1 MRYFADAI
9 VRYVT
14 REVEKSPDLV
24 LRFVLP
30 SYPAELLLNIGEQ
43 LEEELTRMS
52 KKMQADI
59 GFEYGIAYRLG
70 EKWASGT
77 ESERRVFEEIKK
89 RRWYNETDNLTSLR
103 HTTKQPDQY
112 CLVVLFAGYDDIRD
126 QSSLKDFFHLDQRT
140 VWEICMGKSFEN
152 WVAEAVKKYVNPDG
166 NEEQLGKIA
175 AVFAELYAHGLAD
188 PLQVSYYLDNREF
201 SSAMD
206 GQDAIKIVL
215 CDLSYFGLPNM
226 LGLEMRDTSKYSA
239 YITDARKFITYDR
252 FLENRERNKARNKIE
267 KFCEEAKEAPSR
279 ELLGG
284 FSDVNELVESLL
296 QYVETGSAS
305 HLARLKKSSF
315 PYIND
320 EILNYKPKAPPKK
333 DNIIKVRGHALEVF
347 IEGLWRTLSDFKKET
362 QEVVPFN
369 DIKEISLH
377 SLEYEHHF
385 ETDGDDLAKEFLK
398 RLIGGID
405 EYIEGRVLI
414 GSRKDGHA
422 KIRSNLAP
430 SNSDMKYRPARS
442 NSEPRLQFEVT
453 VIGKSGI
460 EVRQGF
466 YWMLGENS
474 QARFLVNLYDWAIDR
489 YKGKDYCLPVFSLD
503 YVNEVFMA
511 KDPEDAVRIL
521 KAGLERETG
530 SAHELI
536 SDIEKGINLHD
547 HLLATASC
555 YEKFLIEYSENGF
568 FYALDKNF
576 DALRKEYAS
585 LMECHLEIGS
595 RSPLGPA
602 LMKAFMIVPQ
612 EFTEVRNWEHKSYLP
627 SGIVTPLHPAL
638 LQMIYHQYAYIC
650 QSFSEYATSGLK
662 ETKSKKLETKDWY
675 RILDLSNIKWPI
687 LGILDENLN
696 LDTNVRSF
704 DYIHLVG
711 EPREEYSTIS
721 SRLLRQEGDDEEE
734 ISDTE
739 LFRATQE
746 SNLMKHVLLDYC
758 ELHPYA
764 SDGISIGVYCGGSI
778 QHIIGGIDAFLSEV
792 TKDRESSPYFLNLL
806 LFSDTPDDTG
816 IVKWIDAWRERW
828 DSAEGSSTKKHYS
841 NARISVFYKVIS
853 EKDISQ
859 LERQLQD
866 VDLDVFFF
874 ANFTRPKRSE
884 FLPISD
890 GRLFDS
896 NRDDYLKFPI
906 LEKANCLI
914 EGLGDDSERK
924 LVFSN
929 RQFQLSM
936 LHLEVMVRLSR
947 RALHDVKARH
957 VVVTGT
963 DFDVWRGAID
973 VAHEGCVWVVCI
985 DSVVDE
991 KLIRE
996 VDRNREIIGCGT
1008 GVGAHGEFNFTISTE
1023 QFCLSDIEKKISHQ
1037 LASILNDY
1045 EPGVC
1050 DKMASV
1056 LVKQGVSMPGLSV
1069 VKATSRNLE
1078 YIRDFIA
1085 YSLIRKLL
1093 PKSEEA
1099 LCDEIISLDGFLHWF
1114 DFGPQNMRPDLL
1126 RLQVMDVGGILEI
1139 RAQIIECKLAQRSEG
1154 YLEKALQQVEEGL
1167 NQLVHRFKPRQT
1179 ERPIGI
1185 AGDEDDENGLSPDQ
1199 RYWWV
1204 QLHRLISSRGLIP
1217 LAEEEQ
1223 MIQALEFLSDGYFNI
1238 QWEAAVVALWTDISD
1253 GNVFKEKQSQYQLR
1267 DQDLGIFSVQCGKDF
1282 IRTAVLEGTDF
1293 EIFDG
1298 ASPPLRYEHISLPYA
1313 EREEIEYKVIEYKVD
1328 EKKEEGSVEKLHK
1341 TGEFIESQET
1351 DLVKSIPEQ
1360 ILLGSGTAGG
1370 RDVYWEFGHSE
1381 LPNRHLLILG
1391 ASGTGKTYTIQAIIC
1406 ELAKHGINSL
1416 IVDYTSGFTN
1426 RQLEPVVL
1434 DKLNPKQHIVRNE
1447 PLPINPFRKQRD
1459 FVDDTPIEDAP
1470 SNVAQ
1475 RVTGVFSEVFYLG
1488 DQQKAVLYRV
1498 ISEGVRELGD
1508 DFNLR
1513 ILMDRL
1519 DEISTEGGPLSGPAA
1534 SVATKMRAFVD
1545 SDPFG
1550 HEDPNSWEKLFLDP
1564 VSRCHIIQLAGFPKD
1579 AARLITEFSLIDL
1592 YWYYRGRGSEDD
1604 PRIIVLDEIQ
1614 NLDHRL
1620 EGPLGQL
1627 LTEGRKFGIS
1637 LILATQ
1643 TLSNFAKDQRDRLF
1657 QASHKLF
1664 FKPADTEIKSYA
1676 QLLADATSYNQEHWV
1691 QQLSGLSRGECYSL
1705 GHACNPVTH
1714 KLEVNRTNKI
1724 RIKSL
1729 EERFR

>member
-9 VRYVT
+9 VKYVT
-14 REVEKSPDLV
+14 DEVEKSPDLI

-30 SYPAELLLNIGEQ
+30 SYPAELLLTIGEQ

-59 GFEYGIAYRLG
+59 GFEYGIAYGLG

-77 ESERRVFEEIKK
+77 ESERRVFEEIK
-89 RRWYNETDNLTSLR
+89 RRGWYNETDNLTSLR
-103 HTTKQPDQY
+103 HITKQPDQY

-140 VWEICMGKSFEN
+140 IWEICIGRSFEN
-152 WVAEAVKKYVNPDG
+152 WVVEAVRKYVNRDG

-175 AVFAELYAHGLAD
+175 TFFAELYAHGLAD

-206 GQDAIKIVL
+206 GQDAFKIVL
-215 CDLSYFGLPNM
+215 CDLSDFGLPNM
-226 LGLEMRDTSKYSA
+226 LGLETRDTSKYSA

-252 FLENRERNKARNKIE
+252 FLENTQRNKAVNRIE
-267 KFCEEAKEAPSR
+267 KFREEADEAPSP

-284 FSDVNELVESLL
+284 FSDVNELIESLI
-296 QYVETGSAS
+296 QYIETGSDS
-305 HLARLKKSSF
+305 HLACLKKSSF

-320 EILNYKPKAPPKK
+320 EILNYKPKVKERSRKK
-333 DNIIKVRGHALEVF
+333 DSIIKVRGHALEAF

-362 QEVVPFN
+362 QEIVAFN
-369 DIKEISLH
+369 DIEEISLH

-405 EYIEGRVLI
+405 EYIEGHVLI
-414 GSRKDGHA
+414 GSRKEGYV
-422 KIRSNLAP
+422 KIKSNLAP
-430 SNSDMKYRPARS
+430 FNSDIKYRPARS
-442 NSEPRLQFEVT
+442 NSEPRLRFEVT

-460 EVRQGF
+460 EVQQGF

-489 YKGKDYCLPVFSLD
+489 YKEKNYRLPAFSLE

-536 SDIEKGINLHD
+536 SDSEKGINLYD
-547 HLLATASC
+547 DLLATAHC
-555 YEKFLIEYSENGF
+555 YEKFLHEYSENGF
-568 FYALDKNF
+568 FYALDKDF
-576 DALRKEYAS
+576 DVLRQKYAR
-585 LMECHLEIGS
+585 LMESYLEIS
-595 RSPLGPA
+595 SKSPLGPA

-638 LQMIYHQYAYIC
+638 LQMIDHQYVYIC
-650 QSFSEYATSGLK
+650 HSFSEYATSGLK
-662 ETKSKKLETKDWY
+662 ETKNKELETKDWY

-687 LGILDENLN
+687 LGIVDENLN
-696 LDTNVRSF
+696 LNTNVRSF

-711 EPREEYSTIS
+711 EPEEEYSTIS
-721 SRLLRQEGDDEEE
+721 SRLLRQEGDDEDE

-764 SDGISIGVYCGGSI
+764 NDGISIGVYCGGSI
-778 QHIIGGIDAFLSEV
+778 QHIVGGIDAFLREV
-792 TKDRESSPYFLNLL
+792 AKDRESNPYFLNLL

-816 IVKWIDAWRERW
+816 ILKWIDAWREHW
-828 DSAEGSSTKKHYS
+828 DRAEGSSAKKHYS
-841 NARISVFYKVIS
+841 NARISVFYKVVP

-874 ANFTRPKRSE
+874 KNFTTPKRSE
-884 FLPISD
+884 FLSISD
-890 GRLFDS
+890 ERLFDL
-896 NRDDYLKFPI
+896 NMDDYLKFPI

-914 EGLGDDSERK
+914 EGVGDDSERK

-929 RQFQLSM
+929 RQFQLST
-936 LHLEVMVRLSR
+936 LHLEVMVRLCHR
-947 RALHDVKARH
+947 LLRDVNARH
-957 VVVTGT
+957 VIVTAT

-1023 QFCLSDIEKKISHQ
+1023 QFRLSDIEKRISHQ
-1037 LASILNDY
+1037 LASILSNY

-1056 LVKQGVSMPGLSV
+1056 LVKQGISMPGLSV
-1069 VKATSRNLE
+1069 VKATSRNSE

-1085 YSLIRKLL
+1085 YSLVRKLL

-1126 RLQVMDVGGILEI
+1126 RLQVMDVGGTLEI
-1139 RAQIIECKLAQRSEG
+1139 RAQIIECKLAKRSEG

-1167 NQLVHRFKPRQT
+1167 NQLVPRFKPRQT
-1179 ERPIGI
+1179 ERPMGI
-1185 AGDEDDENGLSPDQ
+1185 AGDEDDDNGLSPDQ

-1204 QLHRLISSRGLIP
+1204 QLHRLISSRGRIP
-1217 LAEEEQ
+1217 LGEEEQ

-1238 QWEAAVVALWTDISD
+1238 QWEAAVVALWTDIPD
-1253 GNVFKEKQSQYQLR
+1253 GNVSREKQSEYQLR
-1267 DQDLGIFSVQCGKDF
+1267 DQNLEIFSVQCGKDF
-1282 IRTAVLEGTDF
+1282 MRAAVLEGTDF

-1298 ASPPLRYEHISLPYA
+1298 ASPPLRYEHIPLSYA
-1313 EREEIEYKVIEYKVD
+1313 EVEEIEDEVD
-1328 EKKEEGSVEKLHK
+1328 ENKEVEGSVEKPHI
-1341 TGEFIESQET
+1341 TGEPIEPQET
-1351 DLVKSIPEQ
+1351 VLVKRIPGR

-1370 RDVYWEFGHSE
+1370 RDVYWEFGHPE

-1391 ASGTGKTYTIQAIIC
+1391 ASGTGKTYTVQAIMC

-1426 RQLEPVVL
+1426 KHLEPIVL
-1434 DKLNPKQHIVRNE
+1434 DKLKPKQHIVRNE

-1459 FVDDTPIEDAP
+1459 FIDDTPIEDTP
-1470 SNVAQ
+1470 FNVAQ

-1498 ISEGVRELGD
+1498 ISEGVSELGD

-1534 SVATKMRAFVD
+1534 SVATKMRSFVD
-1545 SDPFG
+1545 SNPFG

-1564 VSRCHIIQLAGFPKD
+1564 LSRCHIIQLAGFPKD
-1579 AARLITEFSLIDL
+1579 SARLITEFSLIDL

-1620 EGPLGQL
+1620 ESPLGQL

-1643 TLSNFAKDQRDRLF
+1643 TLSNFTKDQKDRLF

-1676 QLLADATSYNQEHWV
+1676 QLLADATSYDQEHWV
-1691 QQLSGLSRGECYSL
+1691 QQLSGLRRGECYSL
-1705 GHACNPVTH
+1705 GHAYNPVTG
-1714 KLEVNRTNKI
+1714 KLEVNKANKI